1 MKNKIINAQV
11 QNKNF
16 VNGVKKMSEKANNY
30 TDSFYKM
37 LKDLTERAEREV
49 PEYGDFAPV
58 YENFKNLNPK
68 LDVDRYQLRI
78 FKMPK
83 AQVADETKRYLEA
96 EVFTKAG
103 TYKANILL
111 GSGNKE
117 EILKQLKSDDF
128 VDKLNEAYIQLVDL
142 IQNP

>member
-1 MKNKIINAQV
+1 MLEALIN
-11 QNKNF
+11 
-16 VNGVKKMSEKANNY
+16 
-30 TDSFYKM
+30 
-37 LKDLTERAEREV
+37 RAEREV

-58 YENFKNLNPK
+58 YESFKNTNPK
-68 LDVDRYQLRI
+68 LDIDRYQLKV

-83 AQVADETKRYLEA
+83 AQVPDETKRYLEA

-111 GSGNKE
+111 GFGNKD
-117 EILKQLKSDDF
+117 EIMKQLKSKDF
-128 VDKLNEAYIQLVDL
+128 VDNLNNAYAQLVDL